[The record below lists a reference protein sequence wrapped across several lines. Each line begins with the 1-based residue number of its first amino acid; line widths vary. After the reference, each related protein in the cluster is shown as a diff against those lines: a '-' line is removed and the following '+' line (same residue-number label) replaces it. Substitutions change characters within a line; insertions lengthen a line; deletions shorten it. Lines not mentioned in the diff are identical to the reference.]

1 MRPKPPRHLHD
12 SMPNLAVRGPVRRL
26 AIVLGDQL
34 DPAADAIKGLD
45 TSRDA
50 ILMMEVS
57 EESTH
62 VPSHKQR
69 TVLFLSAMR
78 HFAKHLAQSGYRV
91 RYVRLEDPDN
101 THSFRGEIDRA
112 VHELMPERIL
122 CTHPGEW
129 RVKNLIE
136 EATRAAGV
144 PLETRPDRH
153 FLVDLEDFDAW
164 MAGRKQP
171 AMEHFYREQR
181 RRMNALLEN
190 DGRPTGGDWNF
201 DEDNRRAFK
210 RAPKVP
216 KPYSSRPDAV
226 TQAVIHLVEE
236 RFPDNPGS
244 IESFRWPVTRTQAL
258 KALDDFVQNRLAE
271 FGTYQ
276 DAMWADEP
284 FLYHSL
290 LSASLNLKLLDPREC
305 IGKALTAYES
315 GQAPLNSVE
324 GFIRQII
331 GWREFI
337 RGIYWHE
344 GQDYGSRNWLDQHGT
359 LPEFYWTGRT
369 DMVCMRQAIGQVLAC
384 GYGHHIQRLMVTG
397 NFALIAGVDPRL
409 ISDWYLAMYV
419 DAVDWVTLP
428 NTLGMV
434 MHADGGVVG
443 TKPYAASGK
452 YIERMSNYCRGCPFD
467 PAARIGSKACPF
479 TTLYWD
485 FLIRNRR
492 RLSGNRRMSM
502 MLRNVDRMTD
512 AEQSAVCVHAHRLR
526 EGFGISGV
534 S

>member
-1 MRPKPPRHLHD
+1 MPK
-12 SMPNLAVRGPVRRL
+12 LAVRGPVGGL

-34 DPAADAIKGLD
+34 NPDANALKGLD
-45 TSRDA
+45 TPRDA
-50 ILMMEVS
+50 ILMMEVN

-78 HFAKHLAQSGYRV
+78 HFARDLARRGYRV
-91 RYVRLEDPDN
+91 HYIRLEDPDN
-101 THSFRGEIDRA
+101 TQSFGDEIERA
-112 VHELMPERIL
+112 VRDLKPDHLL

-129 RVKNLIE
+129 RVKNLME
-136 EATRAAGV
+136 EATKASGV
-144 PLETRPDRH
+144 TLEVQPDRH

-164 MAGRKQP
+164 MGGRKQP
-171 AMEHFYREQR
+171 IMEHFYREQR
-181 RRMNALLEN
+181 RQLGVLMHES
-190 DGRPTGGDWNF
+190 GRPIGGVWNF
-201 DEDNRRAFK
+201 DEENRRAFK

-216 KPYSSRPDAV
+216 KPYSSRPDAI
-226 TQAVIHLVEE
+226 TKAVIQLVEE

-244 IESFRWPVTRTQAL
+244 LQSFRWPVTRTQAL
-258 KALDDFVQNRLAE
+258 RALDDFAENRLAE

-276 DAMWADEP
+276 DAMWTDEP

-290 LSASLNLKLLDPREC
+290 LSAPLNLKLLDPRQC
-305 IGKALTAYES
+305 IAKALAAYKS

-331 GWREFI
+331 GWREFV

-344 GQDYGSRNWLDQHGT
+344 GQDYGLRNWLDQHGP

-369 DMVCMRQAIGQVLAC
+369 DMVCMRQCIGQVLAS

-397 NFALIAGVDPRL
+397 NFALISGVAPRL

-443 TKPYAASGK
+443 TKPYAASGT

>member
-1 MRPKPPRHLHD
+1 MPK
-12 SMPNLAVRGPVRRL
+12 LAVRGRVGRL
-26 AIVLGDQL
+26 SIVLGDQL
-34 DPAADAIKGLD
+34 NPHAEAITDLD
-45 TSRDA
+45 KSRDA
-50 ILMMEVS
+50 ILMMEVRQ
-57 EESTH
+57 ESTH

-78 HFAKHLAQSGYRV
+78 HFAKELARGGYRV
-91 RYVRLEDPDN
+91 HYVRLEDPSN
-101 THSFRGEIDRA
+101 TQSLGREVGRA
-112 VHELMPERIL
+112 VHDMGPQRVL

-136 EATRAAGV
+136 EATKAAGV
-144 PLETRPDRH
+144 PLEMRPDRH
-153 FLVDLEDFDAW
+153 FLVDLVDFDRW
-164 MAGRKQP
+164 MAGRQQP
-171 AMEHFYREQR
+171 VMEHFYREQR
-181 RRMNALLEN
+181 RRLGVLLQN
-190 DGRPTGGDWNF
+190 NGSPTGGTWNF
-201 DEDNRRAFK
+201 DQDNRQAFRK
-210 RAPKVP
+210 APEVP
-216 KPYSSRPDAV
+216 KPYSPRPDVITKAV
-226 TQAVIHLVEE
+226 MELVEE
-236 RFPDNPGS
+236 QFPDNPGS
-244 IESFRWPVTRTQAL
+244 LQSFRWPVTRTQAL
-258 KALDDFVQNRLAE
+258 RALDDFVEHRLAD

-290 LSASLNLKLLDPREC
+290 LSASLNLKLLDPGEC
-305 IGKALTAYES
+305 VSRALAAYES

-344 GQDYGSRNWLDQHGT
+344 GPGYGSRNDLDQHGA

-369 DMVCMRQAIGQVLAC
+369 EMVCMRQSVGQVLAY

-452 YIERMSNYCRGCPFD
+452 YIDRMSNYCKNCPFD
-467 PAARIGSKACPF
+467 PAARIGSRACPF
-479 TTLYWD
+479 TTFYWD

-492 RLSGNRRMSM
+492 RFRGNRRMSM
-502 MLRNVDRMTD
+502 MLRTVDRMTD
-512 AEQSAVCVHAHRLR
+512 QERSDVSAQANRRRR
-526 EGFGISGV
+526 EFGIGDCRV
-534 S
+534 RGDAVRPAR

>member
-1 MRPKPPRHLHD
+1 
-12 SMPNLAVRGPVRRL
+12 MPTLAVRGPVRRL

-34 DPAADAIKGLD
+34 NPHAEAMTHLHK
-45 TSRDA
+45 SRDA

-78 HFAKHLAQSGYRV
+78 HFAMDLARRGHRV
-91 RYVRLEDPDN
+91 RYIRLEDPEN
-101 THSFRGEIDRA
+101 TQSFSGEIERA
-112 VHELMPERIL
+112 VRDLKPEHLL

-136 EATRAAGV
+136 DATRAARV

-164 MAGRKQP
+164 MADRRQP
-171 AMEHFYREQR
+171 VMEHFYREQR
-181 RRMNALLEN
+181 RRLGVLMDESS
-190 DGRPTGGDWNF
+190 RPIGGVWNF
-201 DEDNRRAFK
+201 DEDNRGVFR
-210 RAPKVP
+210 RVPKVP
-216 KPYSSRPDAV
+216 KPCSPRPDAITKAV
-226 TQAVIHLVEE
+226 TQLVQE
-236 RFPDNPGS
+236 RFPNNPGS
-244 IESFRWPVTRTQAL
+244 LQSFRWPVTRTQAL
-258 KALDDFVQNRLAE
+258 RALDDFAENRLAE

-276 DAMWADEP
+276 DAMWANEP

-305 IGKALTAYES
+305 VAKALAACES

-344 GQDYGSRNWLDQHGT
+344 GASYDSRNELDQHGT

-369 DMVCMRQAIGQVLAC
+369 EMVCMSQAIGQVLAC

-452 YIERMSNYCRGCPFD
+452 YIERMSNYCRNCPFD
-467 PAARIGSKACPF
+467 PAKRVGASACPF
-479 TTLYWD
+479 STFYWD
-485 FLIRNRR
+485 FLNRNRR
-492 RLSGNRRMSM
+492 RFRGNRRMSM
-502 MLRNVDRMTD
+502 MLRNVDRLTD
-512 AEQSAVCVHAHRLR
+512 EERAAISAWANQRRR
-526 EGFGISGV
+526 EFGI
-534 S
+534 